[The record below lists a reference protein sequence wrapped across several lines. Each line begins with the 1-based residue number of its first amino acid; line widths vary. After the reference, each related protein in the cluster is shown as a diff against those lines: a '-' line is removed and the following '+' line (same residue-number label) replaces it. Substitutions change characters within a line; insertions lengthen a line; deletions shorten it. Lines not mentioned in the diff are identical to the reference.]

1 MSGVFIDYLYPPPAD
16 LSSIQRPNIYKD
28 IESNRNAYNN
38 ASLSF
43 STAQLGSENSR
54 DCAENS
60 LFWMGVGSDCR
71 LACYNDILCEALFGQ
86 VRSPYLVYYFH
97 IAFEC
102 TQLRH
107 VFVCVYVYVCIC
119 VYQFMLYMNVL
130 CTYMYICIY
139 PYLCMYSENLI
150 VAIISNLYRYRR
162 LPLRMCLCSQL
173 H

>member
-1 MSGVFIDYLYPPPAD
+1 MSGVFVDYLYPPPAD
-16 LSSIQRPNIYKD
+16 LSSIQRPNIYKE
-28 IESNRNAYNN
+28 IVSNRNAYNN

-54 DCAENS
+54 DCVENS

-97 IAFEC
+97 MAFEC

-107 VFVCVYVYVCIC
+107 VFVCVYVYVCMY
-119 VYQFMLYMNVL
+119 VYVCQFILYMNTV
-130 CTYMYICIY
+130 CNYICMYVIHIY
-139 PYLCMYSENLI
+139 
-150 VAIISNLYRYRR
+150 V
-162 LPLRMCLCSQL
+162 CSQKT
-173 H
+173 